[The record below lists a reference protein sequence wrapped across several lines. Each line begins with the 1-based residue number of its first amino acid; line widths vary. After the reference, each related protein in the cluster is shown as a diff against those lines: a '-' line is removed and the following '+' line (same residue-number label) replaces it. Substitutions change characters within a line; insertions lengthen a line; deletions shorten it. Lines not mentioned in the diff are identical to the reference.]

1 MESTFSAKTIWN
13 MDEQRL
19 KSLNTYMVLCED
31 AFVCWDLNNLYVYL
45 KSIRRVISG
54 KITRNQLKDLDKK
67 FEKLEELKRKMDDDD
82 NGDDNEPIK
91 FYDKADEIY
100 VDQNRLM
107 KAHGLFFREGRDPTK
122 AALER

>member
-19 KSLNTYMVLCED
+19 KSLNNYMILCED
-31 AFVCWDLNNLYVYL
+31 SFACWDLNNLYIYL

-54 KITRNQLKDLDKK
+54 KITRNQLKELDKK
-67 FEKLEELKRKMDDDD
+67 FEKLEELKRKMDNDNNDD
-82 NGDDNEPIK
+82 EYISIK

>member
-1 MESTFSAKTIWN
+1 
-13 MDEQRL
+13 MD
-19 KSLNTYMVLCED
+19 ND
-31 AFVCWDLNNLYVYL
+31 NNDDEY
-45 KSIRRVISG
+45 IS
-54 KITRNQLKDLDKK
+54 
-67 FEKLEELKRKMDDDD
+67 
-82 NGDDNEPIK
+82 IK

>member
-1 MESTFSAKTIWN
+1 MESTFNVKTIWN
-13 MDEQRL
+13 MDEARL

-54 KITRNQLKDLDKK
+54 KITKKQLEGLDIK
-67 FEKLEELKRKMDDDD
+67 FRGLEKLKRAMDDDD
-82 NGDDNEPIK
+82 NDDESNPVK
-91 FYDKADEIY
+91 FYNKADEIY
-100 VDQNRLM
+100 IDLNRLM